1 MNESFYAILRIEN
14 DFYFDISFFSTVSIR
29 NRLDGDMLDF
39 YWFSIVGCKFNWF
52 PKDNVCLLKYF

>member
-14 DFYFDISFFSTVSIR
+14 DLYFDISFFSIVSIR

-39 YWFSIVGCKFNWF
+39 Y
-52 PKDNVCLLKYF
+52 